1 MKIRNAFLLSLIAI
15 ALSASPAQASGEE
28 GPAAGVPAST
38 ETPATASS
46 LENRIN
52 EIRAMDRSTLS
63 REDRKAL
70 RKELRDIKK
79 EARRSGGGIY
89 LSTGAIIIIVL
100 VILFVL

>member
-1 MKIRNAFLLSLIAI
+1 MKIRNGFVLSLLAI
-15 ALSASPAQASGEE
+15 ALSASPALASGEE
-28 GPAAGVPAST
+28 KPAGAPVST
-38 ETPATASS
+38 ETPATATS

-52 EIRAMDRSTLS
+52 EIKAMDRSTLS